1 MAKLAVAAETWHLL
15 HPNGKILQAMIP
27 VAGPPIL
34 HVTPDFWAFALA
46 IRQFN
51 TIIDER
57 YSSLKYPHS

>member
-1 MAKLAVAAETWHLL
+1 MIEPAAAGELWHLL
-15 HPNGKILQAMIP
+15 HLNGKILAAMIP

-46 IRQFN
+46 IGQFN